1 MADVDGVFEVE
12 MLHQSGAIGCIGVHV
27 VAEIGLGRPSMAA
40 AVMRDNSVSAQQE
53 EQHLVVPIVC
63 AQRPAVVEHDRL
75 TCSPILV
82 VDLCTVLH
90 CDAAHESFSCRVVCS
105 CQLTAG
111 SMTLYRRY
119 GERRVS

>member
-1 MADVDGVFEVE
+1 
-12 MLHQSGAIGCIGVHV
+12 MLHQGGAIRRIGVHV
-27 VAEIGLGRPSMAA
+27 VAEIGLGRPSMAT
-40 AVMRDNSVSAQQE
+40 AVMRDNSISAQQKE
-53 EQHLVVPIVC
+53 KHLAVPIVR
-63 AQRPAVVEHDRL
+63 AQRPAVVEHNRL

-82 VDLCTVLH
+82 VDLRAVLH
-90 CDAAHESFSCRVVCS
+90 SDAAHESFSCRVVCS